1 MLNFI
6 LFEVFMSET
15 PAAYNSKDVEPKWL
29 KIWEEKNIFHAN
41 PESTKKK
48 YCIVIPPPNVTGMLH
63 MGHALVNTLQDALI
77 RFKRMQGFEALW
89 VPGVD
94 HAGIATQTVVEKKL
108 IRETGKRRTDFP
120 REEFLSHIWKW
131 KDDNEQLIVN
141 QLKKLG
147 CSCDWARG
155 RFTMDEKN
163 NKAVRKVFKKL
174 FDEGLIVR
182 DNYLVNWDTLTGT
195 ALADDEVEYEQRDGF
210 IWTFSF
216 PLKGGQG
223 SINVSTTRPETMLGD
238 TAVAVSPKD
247 PRYQPLIGK
256 MILHPLTGREIP
268 IIADAYVDPEFG
280 TGAVKITPAHDPNDY
295 EIGLRHHLPF
305 INMMTPDGKINEEGK
320 AFAGLTM
327 LEGREAIVEKM
338 KALGHFVKREA
349 HSNRVGISYRSKA
362 IIEPYLSKQW
372 FIRMGPF
379 KEKLKSVV
387 TEGRTKLIPK
397 SWDNT
402 YFHWIDGLRDWCI
415 SRQLWWGH
423 RIPIWYKK
431 SDPETLICLD
441 QETFDDPEWVQEN
454 DVLDTWFS
462 SALWPFAA
470 LGWPEED
477 KTVQAFYPNSTLI
490 TGHDILFFWVARMLM
505 MGEYVMGQAPF
516 PEVFLH
522 GLIFGKSYWRE
533 NKEGGITYVTEAER
547 KAFDLGAPIP
557 KDVHYKWEKM
567 SKSKGNVLDPLEI
580 ISEYGADALRMAM
593 CASATQAR
601 EIDLDRRKFE
611 EFRNFSNKFWNG
623 SRFVFMQVEDLTDD
637 ELKQGI
643 DPSLFTLEDRWIL
656 SLMDKTVETVT
667 GALDRYEF
675 DKAAAGAYDF
685 FWREFCAYY
694 VEISKPTLF
703 KKLGSETVRK
713 NKQKILVTLLDTV
726 TRLLHPM
733 APFITEEIYSQII
746 SRFPSL
752 ATTSVCA
759 TAAYPTAKG
768 YANPEAESLFSAVEE
783 VIYTIRNI
791 RGEMKLPPG
800 AAPKIHITGPET
812 DPLLQALKANTAI
825 ISGLTKTSGVLF
837 TPSESAYESTG
848 MIGSLKVTLPLPEEL
863 IAKEAER
870 LAKEKE
876 RLSVVI
882 DKLKGQLANE
892 EFVAKAPEKLI
903 AATRAQLEKA
913 QTEWS
918 LIK

>member
-1 MLNFI
+1 
-6 LFEVFMSET
+6 MSET

-29 KIWEEKNIFHAN
+29 SIWEQENIFHAN
-41 PESTKKK
+41 PESKKKK

-77 RFKRMQGFEALW
+77 RFKRMQGLEALW

-131 KDDNEQLIVN
+131 KDDNEQLIIN

-216 PLKGGQG
+216 PLKEGQG
-223 SINVSTTRPETMLGD
+223 SIQVSTTRPETMLGD

-247 PRYQPLIGK
+247 LRYQALIGK
-256 MILHPLTGREIP
+256 MIVHPLTGREIP

-295 EIGLRHHLPF
+295 EIGLRHSLPF

-320 AFAGLTM
+320 TFAGLTM

-362 IIEPYLSKQW
+362 VIEPYLSKQW

-379 KEKLKSVV
+379 KDKLKNVV

-431 SDPETLICLD
+431 SDPETFICLD
-441 QETFDDPEWVQEN
+441 QESFDDPEWVQEN

-470 LGWPEED
+470 LGWPEDE
-477 KTVQAFYPNSTLI
+477 KMTEAFYPNATLI

-505 MGEYVMGQAPF
+505 MGEYVMGQTPF

-533 NKEGGITYVTEAER
+533 NKDGGITYVTEAER

-557 KDVHYKWEKM
+557 KEVHYKWEKM

-580 ISEYGADALRMAM
+580 IDEYGADALRMTM

-643 DPSLFTLEDRWIL
+643 DRALLTLEDRWIL
-656 SLMDKTVETVT
+656 SLMDKTVASVT
-667 GALDRYEF
+667 QALDRYEF
-675 DKAAAGAYDF
+675 DKAATSAYDF

-703 KKLGSETVRK
+703 KKQGTEAVRK
-713 NKQKILVTLLDTV
+713 NKQKILVTLLDTA
-726 TRLLHPM
+726 TRLIHPM
-733 APFITEEIYSQII
+733 APFITEEVYSQI
-746 SRFPSL
+746 RNKFPSL
-752 ATTSVCA
+752 ASSPLCA
-759 TAAYPTAKG
+759 TAAYPTDKG
-768 YANPEAESLFSAVEE
+768 YADEAAQTLFTALEE

-800 AAPKIHITGPET
+800 AAPKIHITGPEE

-825 ISGLTKTSGVLF
+825 ISGLTKTSGLF
-837 TPSESAYESTG
+837 FSPSEARHQSTG

-876 RLSVVI
+876 RLSGVI
-882 DKLKGQLANE
+882 EKLKGQLANE

-913 QTEWS
+913 LTEWS